1 MLGSPY
7 VMIGTIALYLIMVL
21 KVAPKLMKNRQPFKV
36 DLLMQIYNV
45 LQVLLNL
52 FIFYELMCYSYLRS
66 DFSILCQ
73 GHDPNDVRLNTL
85 KLRRPVL
92 LYLISKYLDIFDT
105 VFFVLRKKYNQITLL
120 HMYHHSLMI
129 FSPYAYGSRFFD
141 KRITT
146 NTLLGSPY
154 VMVATIALY
163 LVLKVGPRLMKN
175 RKPFKLDLLMQIYNM
190 FQVVLN
196 LYIFWISLRDT
207 YMRPDF
213 SLLCQRFDPNDV
225 RSVTLKL
232 RVPYLLYLF
241 SKYLDILDTVF
252 FLLRKKYNQ
261 ITLLH
266 VYHHSLMI
274 FSPYA
279 YGSRFFASHFSSLG
293 IMNSLVHAVMYTYYF
308 IASLKLNIDLSEW
321 KKRVTQMQL
330 MQFGLL
336 AFHFGLPIAIG
347 NPCNLDVPWT
357 FVASANN
364 MCMIILFSKFYYN
377 AYIRKTK
384 QKL

>member
-129 FSPYAYGSRFFD
+129 FSPYAYGSRFF
-141 KRITT
+141 
-146 NTLLGSPY
+146 
-154 VMVATIALY
+154 
-163 LVLKVGPRLMKN
+163 
-175 RKPFKLDLLMQIYNM
+175 
-190 FQVVLN
+190 
-196 LYIFWISLRDT
+196 
-207 YMRPDF
+207 
-213 SLLCQRFDPNDV
+213 
-225 RSVTLKL
+225 
-232 RVPYLLYLF
+232 
-241 SKYLDILDTVF
+241 
-252 FLLRKKYNQ
+252 
-261 ITLLH
+261 
-266 VYHHSLMI
+266 
-274 FSPYA
+274 
-279 YGSRFFASHFSSLG
+279 ASHFTSTGVL
-293 IMNSLVHAVMYTYYF
+293 NSLVHAVMYTYYF
-308 IASLKLNIDLSEW
+308 VACLKLNFDLSKW

-330 MQFGLL
+330 IQFGILGI
-336 AFHFGLPIAIG
+336 HFSLPIVLG

-357 FVASANN
+357 WVAFSNN
-364 MCMIILFSKFYYN
+364 ICMIVLFSNFYYH
-377 AYIRKTK
+377 AYIRKAK
-384 QKL
+384 KKL